1 MALQRRIRVGILTAS
16 DSAYRGE
23 RQDES
28 GPVIASILEK
38 AGMEIVHQKVLPDD
52 EGALAVEL
60 KYMADGLG
68 LDVVLTTGGT
78 GLGPRDRTPEATC
91 AVIDREVP
99 GIAEALRAAG
109 LRKTPHA
116 MLSRGVAGVRGSTLI
131 VNLPGSPRAVQ
142 ENLEVLM
149 PALAHAVELL
159 QGTAVDCARLRR

>member
-1 MALQRRIRVGILTAS
+1 MALQRRIRAGILTAS

-28 GPVIASILEK
+28 GPVIAAILEK

-78 GLGPRDRTPEATC
+78 GLGPRDRTPEATR

-99 GIAEALRAAG
+99 GITEAVRAAG

-116 MLSRGVAGVRGSTLI
+116 MLSRAVAGVRGSTLI
-131 VNLPGSPRAVQ
+131 VNLPGSPRAAQ

-149 PALAHAVELL
+149 PALGHAVELL

>member
-78 GLGPRDRTPEATC
+78 GLGPRDRTPEATR
-91 AVIDREVP
+91 AVIEREVP

-116 MLSRGVAGVRGSTLI
+116 MLSRAVAGVRGSTLI

-142 ENLEVLM
+142 ENLEVVM
-149 PALAHAVELL
+149 PALGHAVELL

>member
-1 MALQRRIRVGILTAS
+1 MALQRRIRAGILTAS

-28 GPVIASILEK
+28 GPVIAAILEK

-52 EGALAVEL
+52 KGALAVEL

-78 GLGPRDRTPEATC
+78 GLGPRDRTPEATR

-99 GIAEALRAAG
+99 GIAEAVRAAG

-116 MLSRGVAGVRGSTLI
+116 MLSRAVAGVRGSTLI
-131 VNLPGSPRAVQ
+131 VNLPGSPRAAQ

-149 PALAHAVELL
+149 PALGHAVELL

>member
-28 GPVIASILEK
+28 GPVIASTLEK

-68 LDVVLTTGGT
+68 LDVILTTGGT
-78 GLGPRDRTPEATC
+78 GLGPRDRTPEATR
-91 AVIDREVP
+91 AVIEREVP

-116 MLSRGVAGVRGSTLI
+116 MLSRAVAGVRGSTLI

-142 ENLEVLM
+142 ENLEVLI
-149 PALAHAVELL
+149 PALGHAVELL

>member
-28 GPVIASILEK
+28 GPVIASALEK

>member
-78 GLGPRDRTPEATC
+78 GLGPRDRTPEATR
-91 AVIDREVP
+91 AVIEREVP

-116 MLSRGVAGVRGSTLI
+116 MLSRAVAGVRGSTLI

-149 PALAHAVELL
+149 PALGHAVELL

>member
-28 GPVIASILEK
+28 GPVIASALEK

-68 LDVVLTTGGT
+68 LDVVFTTGGT
-78 GLGPRDRTPEATC
+78 GLGPRDRTPEATR

>member
-78 GLGPRDRTPEATC
+78 GLGPRDRTPEATR
-91 AVIDREVP
+91 AVIEREVP

-116 MLSRGVAGVRGSTLI
+116 MLSRAVAGVRGSTLI

-142 ENLEVLM
+142 ENLEVLI
-149 PALAHAVELL
+149 PALGHAVELL